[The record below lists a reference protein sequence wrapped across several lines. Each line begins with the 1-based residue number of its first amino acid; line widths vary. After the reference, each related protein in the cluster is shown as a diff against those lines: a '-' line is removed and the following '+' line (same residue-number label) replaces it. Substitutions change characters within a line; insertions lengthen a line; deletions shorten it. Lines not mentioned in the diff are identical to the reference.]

1 MPPRTRAPRMAP
13 FALFVVLALVAARR
27 AGAAPWFGS
36 GDSKTEE
43 KWEGGDLDE
52 EDLIA
57 IGSQGH
63 RTPTSD
69 LAARSWV
76 SVSTFFQVLPTGQRE
91 VGGLVVVGIAFDKIA
106 AGPVHHIGDPP
117 RPGAPSST
125 PPPAPPPPPPE
136 PASASVR
143 ARVTPKV
150 ARAAVAAALRAS
162 GIGVDDSRI
171 DEMVARARKSA
182 ALPETRL
189 RALRVLG
196 NNEQANTLAT
206 SETYYDTAAVN
217 LSLEARLTWRLDRL
231 VYADDEPTLERVRL
245 ETQEARARV
254 TTRVL
259 EVLFAWQRAELEL
272 ATVQAGSREEMD
284 AKRQGSMLSESRET
298 LSDLQRRLM
307 TLRGHL

>member
-1 MPPRTRAPRMAP
+1 V
-13 FALFVVLALVAARR
+13 LLIVLALLVTRR
-27 AGAAPWFGS
+27 AHAAPWFGL
-36 GDSKTEE
+36 GESKVED

-57 IGSQGH
+57 LGLGGRRAPS
-63 RTPTSD
+63 SD
-69 LAARSWV
+69 LSARSWV
-76 SVSTFFQVLPTGQRE
+76 SLSGFFQELPTGQRE
-91 VGGLVVVGIAFDKIA
+91 VGGLLVVGIAFDKIA
-106 AGPVHHIGDPP
+106 AGPVHHIGDPTKP
-117 RPGAPSST
+117 VA
-125 PPPAPPPPPPE
+125 PPAPPPPPPPPE
-136 PASASVR
+136 AASARV
-143 ARVTPKV
+143 RVTPRV

-171 DEMVARARKSA
+171 DDMVARARKSA

-259 EVLFAWQRAELEL
+259 EVLYAWQRAELEL
-272 ATVQAGSREEMD
+272 AAAQAGSREEMD
-284 AKRQGSMLSESRET
+284 ALLRELEAETTLDTMTAGWFERWRARTDASR
-298 LSDLQRRLM
+298 
-307 TLRGHL
+307 

>member
-1 MPPRTRAPRMAP
+1 MLTRLLRPLLP
-13 FALFVVLALVAARR
+13 LLFAILSSRR
-27 AGAAPWFGS
+27 ADAAPWFGS
-36 GDSKTEE
+36 GDSKAEE

-57 IGSQGH
+57 LGTGG
-63 RTPTSD
+63 RRAPTSD
-69 LAARSWV
+69 LSARSWV
-76 SVSTFFQVLPTGQRE
+76 SLAGFVQELPTGQRE
-91 VGGLVVVGIAFDKIA
+91 IGGLLVVGIAFDKIV
-106 AGPVHHIGDPP
+106 AGPVHHIGDPTKP
-117 RPGAPSST
+117 V
-125 PPPAPPPPPPE
+125 APPPPPTP
-136 PASASVR
+136 PPQPDSASAR
-143 ARVTPKV
+143 IRVTPRV

-206 SETYYDTAAVN
+206 SQTYYDTAAAN

-259 EVLFAWQRAELEL
+259 EVLYAWQRAELEL
-272 ATVQAGSREEMD
+272 AAAQVGSREEMD
-284 AKRQGSMLSESRET
+284 ALLRELEAETT
-298 LSDLQRRLM
+298 LDTM
-307 TLRGHL
+307 TAGWFERWRARTDGGR

>member
-1 MPPRTRAPRMAP
+1 MLTRALRPLLRLL
-13 FALFVVLALVAARR
+13 FALFTLFTLAVARR
-27 AGAAPWFGS
+27 ADASPWFGW
-36 GDSKTEE
+36 GDSKVED
-43 KWEGGDLDE
+43 KWEDGDLDE

-57 IGSQGH
+57 VGTQGH
-63 RTPTSD
+63 RAPTSD
-69 LAARSWV
+69 LSSRSWV
-76 SVSTFFQVLPTGQRE
+76 SLSGFFQELPTGKRE
-91 VGGLVVVGIAFDKIA
+91 VGGLVVVGLAFDKIA

-117 RPGAPSST
+117 KPV
-125 PPPAPPPPPPE
+125 APPPPPPTLPTAE
-136 PASASVR
+136 SASASVR
-143 ARVTPKV
+143 VRVTPKV

-162 GIGVDDSRI
+162 GIGVDDARI

-206 SETYYDTAAVN
+206 SQTYYDTAAAN

-254 TTRVL
+254 TTHVL
-259 EVLFAWQRAELEL
+259 QVLFAWQRAELEL
-272 ATVQAGSREEMD
+272 ASAQAGSREEMD
-284 AKRQGSMLSESRET
+284 ALLRELEADT
-298 LSDLQRRLM
+298 ITAGWFERWRAR
-307 TLRGHL
+307 THGEN